1 MINKIN
7 LNNEII
13 KFIQENDITKET
25 PKEEIEKRLD
35 VYLKYSENY
44 SLEVMPYLTVRDRYL
59 KEIEEIINK
68 ESYLYT
74 YDDVWKGLECACE
87 KLKIIIDTFASVFGV
102 DSSYCTPE
110 YFIKQGEKTK
120 NDK

>member
-7 LNNEII
+7 LNNEMI
-13 KFIQENDITKET
+13 KFIRENDITKKT

-35 VYLKYSENY
+35 VYLKYSGDY
-44 SLEVMPYLTVRDRYL
+44 SLEAMPYLTVRNRYL

-68 ESYLYT
+68 GSNLYT
-74 YDDVWKGLECACE
+74 YDEVWNGLECVCE
-87 KLKIIIDTFASVFGV
+87 QLKIIINTFAGVFGV

-110 YFIKQGEKTK
+110 YFIKQGNK
-120 NDK
+120 NKNT